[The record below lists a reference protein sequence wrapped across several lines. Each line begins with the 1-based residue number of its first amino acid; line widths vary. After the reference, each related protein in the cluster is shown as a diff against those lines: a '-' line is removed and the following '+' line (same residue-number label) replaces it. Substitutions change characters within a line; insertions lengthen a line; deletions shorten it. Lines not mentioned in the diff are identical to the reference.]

1 MNCFGQEFQ
10 GSIKGH
16 VSETIISP
24 LQGHAMSEAYSLY
37 ELNNLIKSVLETAFP
52 ERFLVTAE
60 IASCDV
66 KNHCYLT
73 LVEKDEN
80 TIIAEIKAIIWSN
93 RYQTLST
100 SFRDATGVE
109 LSKGIKILFQASV
122 SFHERYGLKLI
133 IENIDPS
140 YTIGE
145 LAVKRK
151 EILERLTKEGLKDR
165 NKLLEFPLV
174 PQRIGIISSPT
185 AAGYEDLMSHLTGNP
200 YGYSFSCTL
209 YEALMQGERAEESI
223 VQALQQCLDD
233 VSRLDVVVVV
243 RGGGGKPDLH
253 CFDSYTIGRAIAL
266 LPIPVIS
273 GIGHERDITIAD
285 EVSNVQV
292 KTPTAA
298 ADLIITRT
306 KEFEDGLDGLTHRI
320 RNGTQKLTSGRKESF
335 YSVIKQFESSVRSEL
350 LNNSHRLQVLAKGL
364 QYAVKLLRSERE
376 KLRLRESNINHLNPR
391 NVLKRGYSIT
401 YSNGNALKSASE
413 IHIGDL
419 MRTVLLQ
426 GEVMSRVERK
436 KRREKK
442 KV

>member
-223 VQALQQCLDD
+223 
-233 VSRLDVVVVV
+233 
-243 RGGGGKPDLH
+243 PDLH

-320 RNGTQKLTSGRKESF
+320 RNGTQRLTSGRKESF

-376 KLRLRESNINHLNPR
+376 KLRLRESNINHLR
-391 NVLKRGYSIT
+391 
-401 YSNGNALKSASE
+401 NALKSASE

>member
-1 MNCFGQEFQ
+1 
-10 GSIKGH
+10 
-16 VSETIISP
+16 
-24 LQGHAMSEAYSLY
+24 MSEAYSLY
-37 ELNNLIKSVLETAFP
+37 ELNQLIKSVLDSALPET
-52 ERFLVTAE
+52 FLVTAE

-80 TIIAEIKAIIWSN
+80 TIIAEMRAIIWSN
-93 RYQTLST
+93 RYQALSPL
-100 SFRDATGVE
+100 FRDATGVE

-145 LAVKRK
+145 LAIKRK
-151 EILERLTKEGLKDR
+151 EILERLTKEGLRDR

-174 PQRIGIISSPT
+174 PQRIGIISSST
-185 AAGYEDLMSHLTGNP
+185 AAGYEDLISHLKGNP

-233 VSRLDVVVVV
+233 VSRLDVVIVV

-253 CFDSYTIGRAIAL
+253 CFDSYAIGRAIAL

-273 GIGHERDITIAD
+273 GIGHERDITITD
-285 EVSNVQV
+285 EVSNIQV

-298 ADLIITRT
+298 ADLIITRI
-306 KEFEDGLDGLTHRI
+306 KEFEDGLDELTHRI
-320 RNGTQKLTSGRKESF
+320 RSGTQRLTSDQKESF
-335 YSVIKQFESSVRSEL
+335 YSVIKNFESAVRSEL
-350 LNNSHRLQVLAKGL
+350 LSNSHRLQVLQKGL
-364 QYAVKLLRSERE
+364 MYAVKLVRSERE
-376 KLRLRESNINHLNPR
+376 KLRSYESNINHLNPR
-391 NVLKRGYSIT
+391 NILKRGYSIT
-401 YSNGNALKSASE
+401 YSGEKALKSISD
-413 IHIGDL
+413 IHIGDSIK
-419 MRTVLLQ
+419 TVLFQ
-426 GEVMSRVERK
+426 GEVMSRVENKKKRVRK
-436 KRREKK
+436 K
-442 KV
+442 V

>member
-223 VQALQQCLDD
+223 
-233 VSRLDVVVVV
+233 
-243 RGGGGKPDLH
+243 
-253 CFDSYTIGRAIAL
+253 
-266 LPIPVIS
+266 
-273 GIGHERDITIAD
+273 HERDITIAD

-320 RNGTQKLTSGRKESF
+320 RNGTQRLTSGRKESF

-376 KLRLRESNINHLNPR
+376 KLRLRESNINHL
-391 NVLKRGYSIT
+391 
-401 YSNGNALKSASE
+401 
-413 IHIGDL
+413 IGDSH
-419 MRTVLLQ
+419 R
-426 GEVMSRVERK
+426 
-436 KRREKK
+436 
-442 KV
+442 